1 MNTILAVIFILA
13 SLLVATILGLIFDG
27 EQLIYMIGQGFVLVM
42 AAIFVGIVWLF
53 SHIFPHAGDAL
64 AGSMAGGMANFE
76 EIMEEHPILMMLWHI
91 FEYVIYVVVAIVF
104 VYLMYRFV
112 RNLYY
117 EFRSAVPE
125 NGDKRIMLET
135 RDENEETEQ
144 RLRPAR
150 PGFGREDRVRR
161 KYIRLVRGS
170 GRQKDLQ
177 DSMTPQEIEEK
188 IGSKELRELHDAY
201 EKARYG

>member
-1 MNTILAVIFILA
+1 MT
-13 SLLVATILGLIFDG
+13 
-27 EQLIYMIGQGFVLVM
+27 
-42 AAIFVGIVWLF
+42 
-53 SHIFPHAGDAL
+53 
-64 AGSMAGGMANFE
+64 NFE

-91 FEYVIYVVVAIVF
+91 FEYVIYAVVAIVF

-144 RLRPAR
+144 RSRPAR